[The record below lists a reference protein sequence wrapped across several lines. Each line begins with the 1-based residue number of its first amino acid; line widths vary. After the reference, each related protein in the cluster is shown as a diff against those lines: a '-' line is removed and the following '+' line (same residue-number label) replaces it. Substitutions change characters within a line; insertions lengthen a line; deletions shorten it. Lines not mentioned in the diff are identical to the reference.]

1 MTNGDRVM
9 AYWLKSREN
18 LDVSDLAQSNGK
30 FNAAASRYYYAL
42 RFAAGA
48 YFVKQGLED
57 IVHKK
62 QPQKVFVRKA
72 SEALSRACPDIQV
85 KTWFDK
91 ARGLREKGDYKEV
104 DVTEN
109 DLQILIEALNEIFEV
124 IEGEI
129 NETEGE

>member
-1 MTNGDRVM
+1 MTNGDPWS
-9 AYWLKSREN
+9 AYWRKSREN
-18 LDVSDLAQSNGK
+18 LYVSNIAKSNGK
-30 FNAAASRYYYAL
+30 YNAAASRYYYAL

-57 IVHKK
+57 IVRTK
-62 QPQKVFVRKA
+62 QAQKVFVRKA
-72 SEALSRACPDIQV
+72 SKVLSKACPEVEV

-91 ARGLREKGDYKEV
+91 ALGLRVKGDYKDV
-104 DVTEN
+104 DVIEN
-109 DLQILIEALNEIFEV
+109 DLQILIEALNEIFAM